1 MEVEARMRSE
11 QEMMDMILNYAK
23 NDERVRAVGM
33 EGSRTNPNVPKDRF
47 QDYDIVFLVT
57 EMNSFIEDKRW
68 VDCFG
73 SRIIMQT
80 PEDMDLFP
88 PELGGNFSYLMLFA
102 DGNRIDLTLC
112 PIEKKATW
120 NNGDKLSK
128 VLLDK
133 DRALPELPAPT
144 DQDYWVKRPSAA
156 FYADCCN
163 EFWWV
168 STYVAKGLWRQE
180 ITYAM
185 DHLNMY
191 VRPMLIKML
200 EWKVGIDT
208 GFSLST
214 GKNGKYLEKY
224 MTKQSWLSL
233 MSTYPGGTYEEVWR
247 ALFDTLEL
255 FRNTAKEVAELLNY
269 EYPLDDD
276 KKVTAYL
283 MRVQQLE
290 PGSIE
295 K

>member
-1 MEVEARMRSE
+1 MRSE
-11 QEMMDMILNYAK
+11 QEMMQLILDYAR

-33 EGSRTNPNVPKDRF
+33 NGSRTNPNAPKDRF

-57 EMNSFIEDKRW
+57 DMNSFIRDKHW
-68 VDCFG
+68 MDCFG

-80 PEDMDLFP
+80 PEDTELFP
-88 PELGGNFSYLMLFA
+88 PELDGNFAYLMLFS

-112 PIEKKATW
+112 PVEKKENW
-120 NNGDKLSK
+120 NNGDKLSI

-133 DRALPELPAPT
+133 DRALPNLSEPT

-156 FYADCCN
+156 LYADCCN

-168 STYVAKGLWRQE
+168 STYVAKGLWRRE

-185 DHLNMY
+185 DHLNMC

-200 EWKVGIDT
+200 EWKVGLDT

-224 MTKQSWLSL
+224 LPNQNWLAL
-233 MSTYPGGTYEEVWR
+233 MSTYPEGAYEAVWR
-247 ALFDTLEL
+247 ALFAALDL
-255 FRNTAKEVAELLNY
+255 FRSTAKEVAKLLNY

-276 KKVTAYL
+276 RNVTAYL
-283 MRVQQLE
+283 KRVQQLE
-290 PGSIE
+290 P
-295 K
+295 

>member
-1 MEVEARMRSE
+1 MRSE
-11 QEMMDMILNYAK
+11 QQMMDLILDYAS

-33 EGSRTNPNVPKDRF
+33 NGSRTNPNAPKDMF
-47 QDYDIVFLVT
+47 QDYDIVFMIT
-57 EMNSFIEDKRW
+57 DMNSFIADKNW
-68 VDCFG
+68 MDCFG
-73 SRIIMQT
+73 NRIIMQT

-88 PELGGNFSYLMLFA
+88 PELDGNFSYLMLFS

-112 PIEKKATW
+112 PIEKKENW
-120 NNGDKLSK
+120 NNGDKLSI

-133 DRALPELPAPT
+133 DHVLPNLPAPT

-163 EFWWV
+163 ELWWV

-185 DHLNMY
+185 DHLNMN

-208 GFSLST
+208 NFSLST
-214 GKNGKYLEKY
+214 GKNGKYLERY
-224 MTKQSWLSL
+224 LPKQNWLAL
-233 MSTYPGGTYEEVWR
+233 MSTYPEGTYEEVWD
-247 ALFDTLEL
+247 ALFAILDL
-255 FRNTAKEVAELLNY
+255 FRSTAKEVAERLNY

-276 KKVTAYL
+276 RNVTAYL

-290 PGSIE
+290 PGASSI
-295 K
+295 

>member
-1 MEVEARMRSE
+1 MRSE
-11 QEMMDMILNYAK
+11 QEMMDLILDYAR

-33 EGSRTNPNVPKDRF
+33 NGSRTNPNVPKDMF
-47 QDYDIVFLVT
+47 QDYDIVFIVT
-57 EMNSFIEDKRW
+57 DMNSFIADKNW

-88 PELGGNFSYLMLFA
+88 PESDGRFSYLMLFS

-112 PIEKKATW
+112 PIAKKENW
-120 NNGDKLSK
+120 NGGDKLSI
-128 VLLDK
+128 VLMDK
-133 DRALPELPAPT
+133 DQILPNLPAPT
-144 DQDYWVKRPSAA
+144 DQDYWVKRPSSA
-156 FYADCCN
+156 FFADCCN

-185 DHLNMY
+185 DHLNMV

-208 GFSLST
+208 NFSLST
-214 GKNGKYLEKY
+214 GKNGKYLEKHLP
-224 MTKQSWLSL
+224 KQTWLAL
-233 MSTYPGGTYEEVWR
+233 LSTYPEGTYEGVWN
-247 ALFDTLEL
+247 ALFVAMDL
-255 FRNTAKEVAELLNY
+255 FRSTAKEVAELLNF

-276 KKVTAYL
+276 RKVTAYL
-283 MRVQQLE
+283 IQVQQLE
-290 PGSIE
+290 SGANSM
-295 K
+295 

>member
-1 MEVEARMRSE
+1 MRSE
-11 QEMMDMILNYAK
+11 QEMMNMILDYASK
-23 NDERVRAVGM
+23 DERVRAVGM
-33 EGSRTNPNVPKDRF
+33 NGSRTNPNVPKDRF
-47 QDYDIVFLVT
+47 QDYDIVFMVT
-57 EMNSFIEDKRW
+57 DMNSFIADKHW
-68 VDCFG
+68 MDCFG

-88 PELGGNFSYLMLFA
+88 PELDGNFSYLMLFA

-112 PIEKKATW
+112 PIEKREKW
-120 NNGDKLSK
+120 NNGDKLSI

-133 DRALPELPAPT
+133 DQVLPNLPAPT

-185 DHLNMY
+185 DHLNMN

-200 EWKVGIDT
+200 EWKVGTDT
-208 GFSLST
+208 NFSLST
-214 GKNGKYLEKY
+214 GKNGKYLEKHLP
-224 MTKQSWLSL
+224 KQDWLAL
-233 MSTYPGGTYEEVWR
+233 MSTYPEGTYEGVWG
-247 ALFDTLEL
+247 ALFVTLDL
-255 FRNTAKEVAELLNY
+255 FRSTAKEVAERLNY

-276 KKVTAYL
+276 RNVTAYL

-290 PGSIE
+290 PGSSST
-295 K
+295 

>member
-1 MEVEARMRSE
+1 MRSE
-11 QEMMDMILNYAK
+11 QQMMDLILDYAS

-33 EGSRTNPNVPKDRF
+33 NGSRTNPNAPKDMF
-47 QDYDIVFLVT
+47 QDYDIVFMVT
-57 EMNSFIEDKRW
+57 DMNSFIADKNW
-68 VDCFG
+68 MDCFG
-73 SRIIMQT
+73 NRIIMQT

-88 PELGGNFSYLMLFA
+88 PELDGNFSYLMLFS

-112 PIEKKATW
+112 PIEKKENW
-120 NNGDKLSK
+120 NNGDKLSI

-133 DRALPELPAPT
+133 DHVLPNLPAPT
-144 DQDYWVKRPSAA
+144 DQDYWVKRPSAS

-185 DHLNMY
+185 DHLNMN

-208 GFSLST
+208 NFSLST
-214 GKNGKYLEKY
+214 GKNGKYLERHLP
-224 MTKQSWLSL
+224 KQNWLAL
-233 MSTYPGGTYEEVWR
+233 MSTYPGGTYEDVWD
-247 ALFDTLEL
+247 ALFAVLDL
-255 FRNTAKEVAELLNY
+255 FRSTAKEVAERLNY

-276 KKVTAYL
+276 RNVTAYL

-290 PGSIE
+290 PGASSI
-295 K
+295 

>member
-1 MEVEARMRSE
+1 MRSE
-11 QEMMDMILNYAK
+11 QEMMQLILDYAR

-33 EGSRTNPNVPKDRF
+33 NGSRTNPNVPRDRF

-57 EMNSFIEDKRW
+57 DMNSFIRDKHW

-80 PEDMDLFP
+80 PEDMKLIPPDLD
-88 PELGGNFSYLMLFA
+88 GNYSYLMLYS

-112 PIEKKATW
+112 PVEKKETW
-120 NNGDKLSK
+120 NNGDKLSI

-133 DRALPELPAPT
+133 DHALPHLPEPT

-156 FYADCCN
+156 LYADCCN

-168 STYVAKGLWRQE
+168 STYVAKGLWRRE
-180 ITYAM
+180 MTYAM

-200 EWKVGIDT
+200 EWKVGLDT
-208 GFSLST
+208 GFSLSA

-224 MTKQSWLSL
+224 LPNQNWLAL
-233 MSTYPGGTYEEVWR
+233 TSTYPDGTYAAVWR
-247 ALFDTLEL
+247 ALFAALDL
-255 FRNTAKEVAELLNY
+255 FRSTAKEVAERLNY

-276 KKVTAYL
+276 RNVTAYL
-283 MRVQQLE
+283 KQVQQLE
-290 PGSIE
+290 P
-295 K
+295 

>member
-1 MEVEARMRSE
+1 MRNE
-11 QEMMDMILNYAK
+11 QEMMDMILNYAI

-33 EGSRTNPNVPKDRF
+33 NGSRTNPNVPKDRF

-57 EMNSFIEDKRW
+57 DMQSFIADPHW
-68 VDCFG
+68 MDCFG
-73 SRIIMQT
+73 SRIIMQM
-80 PEDMDLFP
+80 PENMSMFP

-112 PIEKKATW
+112 PIEKKDDW
-120 NNGDKLSK
+120 HSGDRLSV

-133 DRALPELPAPT
+133 DHALPELPAPT
-144 DQDYWVKRPSAA
+144 DQDYWVKCPSAA

-180 ITYAM
+180 MTYAM
-185 DHLNMY
+185 DHLNLY

-208 GFSLST
+208 AFSLST
-214 GKNGKYLEKY
+214 GKNGKYLQRHLSA
-224 MTKQSWLSL
+224 QSWQTLL
-233 MSTYPGGTYEEVWR
+233 STYPEGNVGGVWR
-247 ALFDTLEL
+247 ALFATLDL
-255 FRNTAKEVAELLNY
+255 FRATAQEVAERLNY
-269 EYPLDDD
+269 TYPLDDD
-276 KKVTAYL
+276 RNVTAYL
-283 MRVQQLE
+283 NRVRHMA
-290 PGSIE
+290 PGAGD